1 MKNSADPDQMK
12 MQQDKG
18 YKYTVCGYYREVTV
32 VERWP
37 LLEVPLYFQLLST
50 KLMST
55 CTNINLKNMV
65 ILRCETFRTMS
76 YMAR

>member
-1 MKNSADPDQMK
+1 MKNSVDPDQIK
-12 MQQDKG
+12 MQQEKG
-18 YKYTVCGYYREVTV
+18 YKYTVFGYYREVTF

-37 LLEVPLYFQLLST
+37 LEVPLYFQLLST

-55 CTNINLKNMV
+55 INLKNMV
-65 ILRCETFRTMS
+65 ILRCETFRTMN